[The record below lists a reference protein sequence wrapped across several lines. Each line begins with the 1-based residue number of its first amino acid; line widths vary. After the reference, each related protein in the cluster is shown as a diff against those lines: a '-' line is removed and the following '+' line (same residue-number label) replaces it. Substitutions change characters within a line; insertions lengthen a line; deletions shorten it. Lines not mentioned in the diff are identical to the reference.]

1 MDTVQVTTAEEL
13 SAVLKNA
20 APDTRIML
28 AAGEYR
34 CKAEITARG
43 VSLIGNSPE
52 DTKIVWGD
60 YAKKLDESGTEYNTF
75 RTYTAAVLAQN
86 VTFKNLTVEND
97 ARSPETKGQEVAL
110 TICAETD
117 EKAEIAMQ
125 QLQRLKGC
133 EAHTSVIL
141 SQVDSNTFRKL
152 GVNLTS
158 EPAYQGKKLFHG

>member
-1 MDTVQVTTAEEL
+1 
-13 SAVLKNA
+13 
-20 APDTRIML
+20 
-28 AAGEYR
+28 
-34 CKAEITARG
+34 
-43 VSLIGNSPE
+43 
-52 DTKIVWGD
+52 
-60 YAKKLDESGTEYNTF
+60 
-75 RTYTAAVLAQN
+75 
-86 VTFKNLTVEND
+86 
-97 ARSPETKGQEVAL
+97 
-110 TICAETD
+110 AETD